1 VVVEEIVTRKEILD
15 VMIDVEETM
24 TAKAGIGIVLSV
36 IILILPFERSVIAV
50 KQTGLEMEEGNSNEG
65 EITNKRDKIGLVL
78 SVTTLTSPSEIN
90 ATAVK
95 LTNLEMEEGNS
106 NEGEIASKRDKIG
119 LVLSATTL
127 TSPSEINAI
136 AVKLI
141 DLVPVVVPHREV
153 KVANTVALG
162 LKEAHPDEVEDEHLV
177 AQVNHEDLDLE
188 AQAEAPLG
196 VIDQEEAAVGAEFGS
211 PQHSFCLIPSKPYG
225 EQGGYAL
232 GRCSRA

>member
-1 VVVEEIVTRKEILD
+1 
-15 VMIDVEETM
+15 M
-24 TAKAGIGIVLSV
+24 
-36 IILILPFERSVIAV
+36 
-50 KQTGLEMEEGNSNEG
+50 
-65 EITNKRDKIGLVL
+65 
-78 SVTTLTSPSEIN
+78 
-90 ATAVK
+90 
-95 LTNLEMEEGNS
+95 
-106 NEGEIASKRDKIG
+106 
-119 LVLSATTL
+119 
-127 TSPSEINAI
+127 
-136 AVKLI
+136 KLI

-188 AQAEAPLG
+188 AQVEAPLG